1 MFKNR
6 LFFLEKDSASL
17 WYGDLNAIT
26 GPLHKFNL
34 GLVNEEGGNCLALG
48 SLTLDT
54 GVGVD
59 DLLAI
64 CMSRGDVLIYA
75 GTDPSD
81 GERLANQRP
90 IQARSRDRRQA
101 VSQARRRL

>member
-1 MFKNR
+1 M
-6 LFFLEKDSASL
+6 
-17 WYGDLNAIT
+17 AI
-26 GPLHKFNL
+26 
-34 GLVNEEGGNCLALG
+34 G

-75 GTDPSD
+75 GTDPSTANSWQISGKYKLGTVIGD
-81 GERLANQRP
+81 RPFVKLGGDLIAITSGRLHTLAS
-90 IQARSRDRRQA
+90 ISRCGSRAAA
-101 VSQARRRL
+101 VGHL